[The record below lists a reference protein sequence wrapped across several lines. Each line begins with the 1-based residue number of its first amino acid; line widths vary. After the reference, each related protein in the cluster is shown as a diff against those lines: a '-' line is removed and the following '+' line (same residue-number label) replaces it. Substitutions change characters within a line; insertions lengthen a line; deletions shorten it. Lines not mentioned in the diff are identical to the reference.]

1 MLKSIK
7 SFLRRIFYYLTYVL
21 YRAVFGIEFAKAFRK
36 NGELSYIPKEERGVW
51 KRSMCEMVKEYW
63 VKGHYGFRR
72 RKIVFSFCK
81 SHFEVIKRT
90 EPGDKNVPIVAL
102 CVKNDVRRVRML
114 VEHYREL
121 GVTKFAI
128 MDNGSD
134 DGTFEWLSDQP
145 DVDLYR
151 CGAQYQTNV
160 KEGWINRLIS
170 YYGFGRWYIVTDSD
184 ELAVYPGM
192 EEMPLPELTA
202 RLENA
207 GVKRVK
213 AITLDTYSDKPLFEE
228 SADIRKDFR
237 WIDSDSYKERTANA
251 GIYRIRRFI
260 GGPRYRLMNSGVPL
274 DKHPLVYWEKGTVSA
289 DAHYQYPHDII
300 NDAPCFMGVL
310 HYKFIDADL
319 EKYRERASGRST
331 FAGNGAF
338 YREYMAFFDG
348 QEGRTMTY
356 DGSVEFNSSE
366 ALNKIRFIDWRL
378 PG

>member
-1 MLKSIK
+1 MIKSVK
-7 SFLRRIFYYLTYVL
+7 SFLRRIGYPLVYVF
-21 YRAVFGIEFAKAFRK
+21 YRAVFGIKFSKAFRK
-36 NGELSYIPKEERGVW
+36 GGLSHLSKEDFDVW
-51 KRSMCEMVKEYW
+51 KRSMCEMIREYW
-63 VKGHYGFRR
+63 AKGHYGFIR
-72 RKIVFSFCK
+72 RKVVFSFCDA
-81 SHFEVIKRT
+81 HIEVVRKTAPCDRN
-90 EPGDKNVPIVAL
+90 DPIVTL
-102 CVKNDVRRVRML
+102 CVRNDIRRIKML
-114 VEHYREL
+114 VEHYRAL
-121 GVTKFAI
+121 GVAKFAI
-128 MDNGSD
+128 LDNGSD
-134 DGTFEWLSDQP
+134 DGTFEWMQSQP

-151 CGAQYQTNV
+151 CLERYQTNV
-160 KEGWINRLIS
+160 KEGWINRIIS
-170 YYGFGRWYIVTDSD
+170 HYGFGRWYIVTDSD

-192 EEMPLPELTA
+192 EEIPLPELTA
-202 RLENA
+202 RLEAA

-289 DAHYQYPHDII
+289 DAHYQYPHDVI

-319 EKYRERASGRST
+319 EEYRKRASGQST
-331 FAGNGAF
+331 FVGNGSF
-338 YREYMAFFDG
+338 YRQYMAFFDG

>member
-36 NGELSYIPKEERGVW
+36 NGELAYLPKDDRGVW
-51 KRSMCEMVKEYW
+51 KRSLCEMVKEYW

-228 SADIRKDFR
+228 SADIKNDFR
-237 WIDSDSYKERTANA
+237 WIDSDSYQEKTANA
-251 GIYRIRRFI
+251 GIYKIKRFI
-260 GGPRYRLMNSGVPL
+260 GGPRLRLMNSGVPL
-274 DKHPLVYWEKGTVSA
+274 EKYPLVYWEQGTVSD
-289 DAHYQYPHDII
+289 DAHHQFPHDLI
-300 NDAPCFMGVL
+300 NNAPCFMGVL
-310 HYKFIDADL
+310 HYKFIAADI
-319 EKYRERASGRST
+319 EEYKKRASNDST

-338 YREYMAFFDG
+338 YREYMNYYNE
-348 QEGRTMTY
+348 QKEKSLMY
-356 DGSVEFNSSE
+356 EGSVEFTSSG
-366 ALNKIRFIDWRL
+366 ALNKIPVIDWRL
-378 PG
+378 PD